1 MSGKPIESQFF
12 KFVFPSMLSMLL
24 NGFYTMVDGFFIG
37 QAVGDVGLAGIGL
50 AWPIAAVLLALGVGI
65 GTGGSVL
72 ISIRRG
78 EKNEQK
84 SGEAQFNTFL
94 ILVITSILTTA
105 VFFFSYPVLLRWMG
119 AEGEVLTAAEEYMR
133 IVALGGSMQIFA
145 TGLTPILRNNHRTVQ
160 AMAIMC
166 VGLVVNIV
174 LDAWFLMGLEMG
186 LGGAAL
192 ATVIAQGTTVI
203 LCIISL
209 ICEKEHRLRLS
220 HCRMDFRVIRRIL
233 IVGISP
239 FGLSL
244 MPSLISL
251 FNNWQCLA
259 YGGDNAVAAYCVI
272 NYFISTALL
281 LMQGIGDGIQP
292 LISFCRGGKLYSS
305 MRILL
310 RRGIIA
316 VLGLSVLFILVS
328 FPLQKFLPIMFG
340 TSEATGDLIG
350 RALLLQCAA
359 FPFMGIVRLYTSY
372 FYASGKTAESSILIY
387 IDPILTTPVF
397 LLLLPLAFRLDGV
410 WLTLPAAQTVLAL
423 ILLFMARKDAREY
436 RRLFQD
442 EVVSKDSERE
452 PVYF

>member
-1 MSGKPIESQFF
+1 MTGKPIESQFF

-72 ISIRRG
+72 ISIGRG
-78 EKNEQK
+78 EKDEQK
-84 SGEAQFNTFL
+84 SGEAQFNTLLLLF
-94 ILVITSILTTA
+94 ITGILTT
-105 VFFFSYPVLLRWMG
+105 VVLLLTYPTLLRWLG
-119 AEGEVLTAAEEYMR
+119 AKDEVLIAAEEYMR
-133 IVALGGSMQIFA
+133 VVALGGSMQIFA

-160 AMAIMC
+160 AMLIMC
-166 VGLVVNIV
+166 GGLVINIV
-174 LDAWFLMGLEMG
+174 LDAWFLIGLDMGLA
-186 LGGAAL
+186 GAAL
-192 ATVIAQGTTVI
+192 ATVVAQASTVI
-203 LCIISL
+203 LCALSL
-209 ICEKEHRLRLS
+209 LREKEHRLRLA
-220 HCRMDFRVIRRIL
+220 HCRPRFGSIRRIL

-292 LISFCRGGKLYSS
+292 LISFCKGARLYSS

-310 RRGIIA
+310 RRGILA
-316 VLGLSVLFILVS
+316 VLCLSGLFVLAA
-328 FPLQKFLPIMFG
+328 FPLQSFLPIMFG
-340 TSEATGDLIG
+340 TSEATGVLIG

-359 FPFMGIVRLYTSY
+359 FPFMGLVRLYTSY
-372 FYASGKTAESSILIY
+372 FYASGKPLQSSLLIY
-387 IDPILTTPVF
+387 IDPIIVTPVF
-397 LLLLPLAFRLDGV
+397 LLSLPLAFQLDGV
-410 WLTLPAAQTVLAL
+410 WLTLPAAQIVLAL
-423 ILLFMARKDAREY
+423 ILLFMALKDARQA
-436 RRLFQD
+436 RRY
-442 EVVSKDSERE
+442 SKEE
-452 PVYF
+452 TYAQGN